1 MTDGFD
7 SMVRESERRERVW
20 REHQAPRRR
29 EIRPVTAGKAGGA
42 TEVSPQSS
50 LEASFDFIEDRVN
63 PILEKLHAH
72 GSGSL
77 SPEEQHILSE
87 AARRLSQKP

>member
-1 MTDGFD
+1 M
-7 SMVRESERRERVW
+7 
-20 REHQAPRRR
+20 
-29 EIRPVTAGKAGGA
+29 
-42 TEVSPQSS
+42 
-50 LEASFDFIEDRVN
+50 EASFDFIEDRVN

-87 AARRLSQKP
+87 AARRLRQKS